1 MIKKIAIFLVQYD
14 IIFYLCIQLIDWQMK
29 KYLQWLCTILLL
41 CGINIGHAQ
50 EKLVFTPQWTAQ
62 AQFVGFYVA
71 SSMGYYQEAGLD
83 VVIRHPSASKPS
95 IDYLT
100 EGESQFITLNLV
112 TAMNF
117 IDNGIPLVNVLQM
130 SQQNNLL
137 IVSHTPLNGKE
148 SLRGKKVG
156 HWKSGF
162 SELPMA
168 MDKKFGLGI
177 QWIPF
182 ISNINLYI
190 SGAIDAAL
198 AMSYNEFFQL
208 KMAGQRI
215 KKDQLLYMRDIGYNV
230 PEDGIYVTADFY
242 RKHKDLATK
251 FAEATR
257 KGWEWAVANP
267 EEALDIVMLT
277 MRQSGTPGNMIAQE
291 WMIKEILRQL
301 ADKDTGKRS
310 YKLEPKAVELANRIL
325 LESGFL
331 KKEITYHQI
340 TQQ

>member
-1 MIKKIAIFLVQYD
+1 MIKYQ
-14 IIFYLCIQLIDWQMK
+14 
-29 KYLQWLCTILLL
+29 QWLCVALLF
-41 CGINIGHAQ
+41 CGVSVANAQ
-50 EKLVFTPQWTAQ
+50 QKLVFTPQWTAQ

-71 SSMGYYQEAGLD
+71 SNMGYYKEAGLD
-83 VVIRHPSASKPS
+83 VVIKHPSASKPS
-95 IDYLT
+95 INYLT

-112 TAMNF
+112 TAMSF

-130 SQQNNLL
+130 SQQNNLM

-177 QWIPF
+177 QWVPF
-182 ISNINLYI
+182 ISNVNLYI
-190 SGAIDAAL
+190 SGAIDATV

-215 KKDQLLYMRDIGYNV
+215 KEEQLLYMRDIGYNV
-230 PEDGIYVTADFY
+230 PEDGVYVTAEFY
-242 RKHKDLATK
+242 RKHKDLVTK

-257 KGWEWAVANP
+257 KGWEWAVEHP
-267 EEALDIVMLT
+267 DEALDIVMVT
-277 MRQSGTPGNMIAQE
+277 MRQSGAIGNMIAQE
-291 WMIKEILRQL
+291 WMLKQILNQL
-301 ADKDTGKRS
+301 ADKDSGQRS
-310 YKLEPKAVELANRIL
+310 YKLEPKSVELANRIL
-325 LESGFL
+325 MESGFI

-340 TQQ
+340 TQL

>member
-1 MIKKIAIFLVQYD
+1 MR
-14 IIFYLCIQLIDWQMK
+14 
-29 KYLQWLCTILLL
+29 KYQQWLCVALLF
-41 CGINIGHAQ
+41 CGVSVANAQ
-50 EKLVFTPQWTAQ
+50 QKLVFTPQWTAQ

-71 SSMGYYQEAGLD
+71 SNMGYYKEAGLD
-83 VVIRHPSASKPS
+83 VVIKHPSASKPS
-95 IDYLT
+95 INYLT

-112 TAMNF
+112 TAMSF

-130 SQQNNLL
+130 SQQNNLM

-177 QWIPF
+177 QWVPF
-182 ISNINLYI
+182 ISNVNLYI
-190 SGAIDAAL
+190 SGAIDATV

-215 KKDQLLYMRDIGYNV
+215 KDEQLLYMRDIGYNV
-230 PEDGIYVTADFY
+230 PEDGVYVTAEFY
-242 RKHKDLATK
+242 RKHKDLVTK

-257 KGWEWAVANP
+257 KGWEWAVEHP
-267 EEALDIVMLT
+267 DEALDIVMVT
-277 MRQSGTPGNMIAQE
+277 MRQSGAIGNMIAQE
-291 WMIKEILRQL
+291 WMLKQILNQL
-301 ADKDTGKRS
+301 ADKDSGQRS
-310 YKLEPKAVELANRIL
+310 YKLEPKSVELANRIL
-325 LESGFL
+325 MESGFI

-340 TQQ
+340 TQL

>member
-1 MIKKIAIFLVQYD
+1 MN
-14 IIFYLCIQLIDWQMK
+14 
-29 KYLQWLCTILLL
+29 KYQHWLCVALVF
-41 CGINIGHAQ
+41 CVACVVNAQ
-50 EKLVFTPQWTAQ
+50 PKLVFTPQWTAQ
-62 AQFVGFYVA
+62 SQFVGFYVA
-71 SSMGYYQEAGLD
+71 SSMGFYQEAGLD
-83 VVIRHPSASKPS
+83 VVIRHPAASKPS

-117 IDNGIPLVNVLQM
+117 IDNGISLVNVLQM
-130 SQQNNLL
+130 SQQNNLM
-137 IVSHTPLNGKE
+137 IVSHTPLKGME

-168 MDKKFGLGI
+168 MDKKYGLDI

-182 ISNINLYI
+182 ISNVNLYI

-215 KKDQLLYMRDIGYNV
+215 KKEQLLYMRDIGYNV
-230 PEDGIYVTADFY
+230 PEDGVYVTTDFY
-242 RKHKDLATK
+242 LKHKDLAVK

-257 KGWEWAVANP
+257 KGWEWAVEHP
-267 EEALDIVMLT
+267 EEALDIVMVT
-277 MRQSGTPGNMIAQE
+277 MRQSGIPGNMIAQE
-291 WMIKEILRQL
+291 WMLKQILNQL

-325 LESGFL
+325 LESGFI

-340 TQQ
+340 TQL

>member
-1 MIKKIAIFLVQYD
+1 MN
-14 IIFYLCIQLIDWQMK
+14 
-29 KYLQWLCTILLL
+29 KYLQWSCTILLL
-41 CGINIGHAQ
+41 CGTVAGYAQ
-50 EKLVFTPQWTAQ
+50 KELVFTPQWTAQ

-71 SSMGYYQEAGLD
+71 NSLGYYEDEGLD
-83 VVIRHPSASKPS
+83 VVIKHPSSSKPS

-112 TAMNF
+112 TAMTMM
-117 IDNGIPLVNVLQM
+117 DKGIKLVNILQM

-156 HWKSGF
+156 CWKSGF
-162 SELPMA
+162 SELPFA
-168 MDKKFGLGI
+168 MDRKYGLDI

-182 ISNINLYI
+182 ISNVNLYI
-190 SGAIDAAL
+190 SGAIDATL

-230 PEDGIYVTADFY
+230 PEDGVYVTADFY
-242 RKHKDLATK
+242 RSHPDLVAK
-251 FAEATR
+251 FASATR
-257 KGWEWAVANP
+257 KGWEWAVSNP
-267 EEALDIVMLT
+267 DEALDIVMVT
-277 MRQSGTPGNMIAQE
+277 MRQSGAIGNIISQE
-291 WMIKEILRQL
+291 WMLREILRQL
-301 ADKDTGKRS
+301 TDKDTGKRS
-310 YKLEPKAVELANRIL
+310 YRLEPKSLELANRIL
-325 LESGFL
+325 MESGFI

-340 TQQ
+340 TQL

>member
-1 MIKKIAIFLVQYD
+1 MNNYR
-14 IIFYLCIQLIDWQMK
+14 
-29 KYLQWLCTILLL
+29 QWLCAALLI
-41 CGINIGHAQ
+41 CGISVAKAQ
-50 EKLVFTPQWTAQ
+50 QKLVFTPQWTAQ
-62 AQFVGFYVA
+62 SQFVGFYVA
-71 SSMGYYQEAGLD
+71 SSMGFYQEAGLD
-83 VVIRHPSASKPS
+83 VLIRHPAASKPS

-112 TAMNF
+112 TAMNL
-117 IDNGIPLVNVLQM
+117 IDDGKPLVNVLQM

-177 QWIPF
+177 QWVPF
-182 ISNINLYI
+182 ISNVNLYI
-190 SGAIDAAL
+190 SGAIDATV
-198 AMSYNEFFQL
+198 AMNYNEFFQL

-215 KKDQLLYMRDIGYNV
+215 KKEQVLHMRDIGYNV
-230 PEDGIYVTADFY
+230 PEDGVYVTADFY
-242 RKHKDLATK
+242 RKHKDLVTK

-257 KGWEWAVANP
+257 KGWEWAVEHP
-267 EEALDIVMLT
+267 EEALDIVMVT
-277 MRQSGTPGNMIAQE
+277 MRQNGTTVNIIVQE
-291 WMIKEILRQL
+291 WMLKQILDQL

-310 YKLEPKAVELANRIL
+310 YKLEPKSVELANRIL
-325 LESGFL
+325 LESGFI

-340 TQQ
+340 TQL

>member
-1 MIKKIAIFLVQYD
+1 MN
-14 IIFYLCIQLIDWQMK
+14 
-29 KYLQWLCTILLL
+29 KYQHWLCVALVFCTT
-41 CGINIGHAQ
+41 CVVNAQ
-50 EKLVFTPQWTAQ
+50 KKLVFTPQWTAQ
-62 AQFVGFYVA
+62 SQFVGFYVA
-71 SSMGYYQEAGLD
+71 SSMGFYQEAGLD
-83 VVIRHPSASKPS
+83 VVIKHPSASKPS
-95 IDYLT
+95 INYLT

-112 TAMNF
+112 SAMSF

-130 SQQNNLL
+130 SQQNNLM

-177 QWIPF
+177 QWVPF
-182 ISNINLYI
+182 ISNVNLYI
-190 SGAIDAAL
+190 SGAIDATV

-215 KKDQLLYMRDIGYNV
+215 KDEQLLYMRDIGYNV
-230 PEDGIYVTADFY
+230 PEDGVYVTAEFY
-242 RKHKDLATK
+242 RKHKDLVTK

-257 KGWEWAVANP
+257 KGWEWAVEHP
-267 EEALDIVMLT
+267 DEALDIVMVT
-277 MRQSGTPGNMIAQE
+277 MRQSGIPGNMIAQE
-291 WMIKEILRQL
+291 WMLKQILNQL

-325 LESGFL
+325 LESGVI

-340 TQQ
+340 TQL

>member
-1 MIKKIAIFLVQYD
+1 MNNYR
-14 IIFYLCIQLIDWQMK
+14 
-29 KYLQWLCTILLL
+29 QWLCAALLF
-41 CGINIGHAQ
+41 CGISVAKAQ
-50 EKLVFTPQWTAQ
+50 QKLVFTPQWTAQ

-71 SSMGYYQEAGLD
+71 SSMGFYQEAGLD
-83 VVIRHPSASKPS
+83 VVIRHPAASKPS
-95 IDYLT
+95 INYLT

-112 TAMNF
+112 TAMTF

-130 SQQNNLL
+130 SQQNNLM
-137 IVSHTPLNGKE
+137 IVSHTPLNGVE

-168 MDKKFGLGI
+168 MDKKYGLGI

-182 ISNINLYI
+182 ISNVNLYI

-215 KKDQLLYMRDIGYNV
+215 KKEQLLYMRDIGYNV
-230 PEDGIYVTADFY
+230 PEDGVYVTADFY
-242 RKHKDLATK
+242 LKHKDLAIK

-257 KGWEWAVANP
+257 KGWEWAVEHP

-277 MRQSGTPGNMIAQE
+277 MRQSGIPGNMIAQD
-291 WMIKEILRQL
+291 WMLKQILSQL
-301 ADKDTGKRS
+301 ADKDTSKRS

-325 LESGFL
+325 LESGVI

-340 TQQ
+340 TQL

>member
-1 MIKKIAIFLVQYD
+1 MIKYQ
-14 IIFYLCIQLIDWQMK
+14 
-29 KYLQWLCTILLL
+29 QWLCVALLF
-41 CGINIGHAQ
+41 CGVSVANAQ
-50 EKLVFTPQWTAQ
+50 QKLVFTPQWTAQ

-71 SSMGYYQEAGLD
+71 SSMGYYKEAGLD
-83 VVIRHPSASKPS
+83 VVIKHPSASKPS
-95 IDYLT
+95 INYLT

-112 TAMNF
+112 TAMSF

-130 SQQNNLL
+130 SQQNNLM

-177 QWIPF
+177 QWVPF
-182 ISNINLYI
+182 ISNVNLYI
-190 SGAIDAAL
+190 SGAIDATV

-215 KKDQLLYMRDIGYNV
+215 KDEQLLYMRDIGYNV
-230 PEDGIYVTADFY
+230 PEDGVYVTAEFY
-242 RKHKDLATK
+242 RKHKDLVTK

-257 KGWEWAVANP
+257 KGWEWAVEHP
-267 EEALDIVMLT
+267 DEALDIVMVT
-277 MRQSGTPGNMIAQE
+277 MRQSGAIGNMIAQE
-291 WMIKEILRQL
+291 WMLKQILNQL
-301 ADKDTGKRS
+301 ADKDSGLRS
-310 YKLEPKAVELANRIL
+310 YKLEPKSVELANRIL
-325 LESGFL
+325 MESVFI

-340 TQQ
+340 TQL

>member
-1 MIKKIAIFLVQYD
+1 MR
-14 IIFYLCIQLIDWQMK
+14 
-29 KYLQWLCTILLL
+29 KYQQWLCVALLF
-41 CGINIGHAQ
+41 CGVSVANAQ
-50 EKLVFTPQWTAQ
+50 QKLIFTPQWTAQ

-71 SSMGYYQEAGLD
+71 SSMGFYQDAGLD
-83 VVIRHPSASKPS
+83 VVIRHPAASKPS

-112 TAMNF
+112 TAMTF

-130 SQQNNLL
+130 SQQNNLM

-162 SELPMA
+162 SELPIA
-168 MDKKFGLGI
+168 MDKKYGLGI
-177 QWIPF
+177 QWVPF
-182 ISNINLYI
+182 VSNVNLYI
-190 SGAIDAAL
+190 SGAIDATL

-215 KKDQLLYMRDIGYNV
+215 KNDQLLYMRDIGYNV
-230 PEDGIYVTADFY
+230 PEDGLYVTADFY
-242 RKHKDLATK
+242 HKHKDLAIK

-257 KGWEWAVANP
+257 KGWEWAFTHP

-277 MRQSGTPGNMIAQE
+277 MRQTGTTGNMISQQ

-310 YKLEPKAVELANRIL
+310 YRLEPKSVELANSIL
-325 LESGFL
+325 LESGVI
-331 KKEITYHQI
+331 KKEINSHQI

>member
-1 MIKKIAIFLVQYD
+1 MN
-14 IIFYLCIQLIDWQMK
+14 
-29 KYLQWLCTILLL
+29 KYLQGVCAVFLL
-41 CGINIGHAQ
+41 CVSSAVSAQ
-50 EKLVFTPQWTAQ
+50 KQLVFTPQWTAQ

-71 SSMGYYQEAGLD
+71 SSLGYYQDAGLD
-83 VVIRHPSASKPS
+83 VVIRHPSSSKPS
-95 IDYLT
+95 IDYLQ

-112 TAMNF
+112 TAMTML
-117 IDNGIPLVNVLQM
+117 DKGIKLVNVLQM

-156 HWKSGF
+156 HWRSGF
-162 SELPMA
+162 SELPFA
-168 MDKKFGLGI
+168 MDKKYGLAI

-190 SGAIDAAL
+190 SGAIDATL
-198 AMSYNEFFQL
+198 AMSYNELFQL

-215 KKDQLLYMRDIGYNV
+215 KPEQLLYMRDIGYNV
-230 PEDGIYVTADFY
+230 PEDGVYVTVDFY
-242 RKHKDLATK
+242 RKNKDRVMK

-257 KGWEWAVANP
+257 KGWEWAVAHP
-267 EEALDIVMLT
+267 EEALDIVMVT
-277 MRQSGTPGNMIAQE
+277 MRQSGAIGNMIAQE
-291 WMIKEILRQL
+291 WMLKQILSQL

-310 YKLEPKAVELANRIL
+310 YRLELKSLELANRIL
-325 LESGFL
+325 MESGII

-340 TQQ
+340 TQL

>member
-1 MIKKIAIFLVQYD
+1 MIKYQ
-14 IIFYLCIQLIDWQMK
+14 
-29 KYLQWLCTILLL
+29 QWLCVALLF
-41 CGINIGHAQ
+41 CGVSVANAQ
-50 EKLVFTPQWTAQ
+50 QKLVFTPQWTAQ

-71 SSMGYYQEAGLD
+71 SNMGYYKEAGLD
-83 VVIRHPSASKPS
+83 VVIKHPSASKPS
-95 IDYLT
+95 INYLT

-112 TAMNF
+112 SAMSF

-130 SQQNNLL
+130 SQQNNLM

-177 QWIPF
+177 QWVPF
-182 ISNINLYI
+182 ISNVNLYI
-190 SGAIDAAL
+190 SGAIDATV

-215 KKDQLLYMRDIGYNV
+215 KDEQLLYMRDIGYNV
-230 PEDGIYVTADFY
+230 PEDGVYVTAEFY
-242 RKHKDLATK
+242 RKHKDLVTK

-257 KGWEWAVANP
+257 KGWEWAVEHP
-267 EEALDIVMLT
+267 DEALDIVMVT
-277 MRQSGTPGNMIAQE
+277 MRQSGAIGNMIAQE
-291 WMIKEILRQL
+291 WMLKQILNQL
-301 ADKDTGKRS
+301 ADKDSGQRS
-310 YKLEPKAVELANRIL
+310 YKLEPKSVELANRIL
-325 LESGFL
+325 MESGFI

-340 TQQ
+340 TQL

>member
-1 MIKKIAIFLVQYD
+1 MNKY
-14 IIFYLCIQLIDWQMK
+14 QL
-29 KYLQWLCTILLL
+29 WLCTALVL
-41 CGINIGHAQ
+41 CAACVVNAQ
-50 EKLVFTPQWTAQ
+50 QKLVFTPQWTAQ
-62 AQFVGFYVA
+62 SQFVGFYVA
-71 SSMGYYQEAGLD
+71 NSMGYYQEAGLD
-83 VVIRHPSASKPS
+83 VVIRHPAASKPS

-117 IDNGIPLVNVLQM
+117 IDNGIPLINVLQM
-130 SQQNNLL
+130 SQQNNLM
-137 IVSHTPLNGKE
+137 IVSHTPLKGKE

-168 MDKKFGLGI
+168 MDKKYGLDI

-182 ISNINLYI
+182 ISNVNLYI

-215 KKDQLLYMRDIGYNV
+215 KKEQLLYMRDIGYNV
-230 PEDGIYVTADFY
+230 PEDGVYVTTDFY
-242 RKHKDLATK
+242 LKHKDLAVK

-257 KGWEWAVANP
+257 KGWEWAVEHP

-277 MRQSGTPGNMIAQE
+277 MRQSGIPGNMIAQE
-291 WMIKEILRQL
+291 WMLKQILNQL

-325 LESGFL
+325 LESGVI

-340 TQQ
+340 TQL

>member
-1 MIKKIAIFLVQYD
+1 MNKY
-14 IIFYLCIQLIDWQMK
+14 QL
-29 KYLQWLCTILLL
+29 WLCTALVL
-41 CGINIGHAQ
+41 CAACVVNAQ
-50 EKLVFTPQWTAQ
+50 QKLVFTPQWTAQ
-62 AQFVGFYVA
+62 SQFVGFYVA
-71 SSMGYYQEAGLD
+71 NSMGFYQEAGLD

-95 IDYLT
+95 INYLT

-112 TAMNF
+112 TAMSF

-130 SQQNNLL
+130 SQQNNLM

-177 QWIPF
+177 QWVPF
-182 ISNINLYI
+182 ISNVNLYI
-190 SGAIDAAL
+190 SGAIDATV

-215 KKDQLLYMRDIGYNV
+215 KDEQLLYMRDIGYNV
-230 PEDGIYVTADFY
+230 PEDGVYVTAEFY

-257 KGWEWAVANP
+257 KGWEWAVEHP
-267 EEALDIVMLT
+267 DEALDIVMVT
-277 MRQSGTPGNMIAQE
+277 MRQSGAIGNMIAQE
-291 WMIKEILRQL
+291 WMLKQILNQL
-301 ADKDTGKRS
+301 ADKDSGLRS
-310 YKLEPKAVELANRIL
+310 YKLEPKSVELANRIL
-325 LESGFL
+325 MESGFI

-340 TQQ
+340 TQL

>member
-1 MIKKIAIFLVQYD
+1 MIKYQ
-14 IIFYLCIQLIDWQMK
+14 
-29 KYLQWLCTILLL
+29 QWLCVALLF
-41 CGINIGHAQ
+41 CGVSVANAQ
-50 EKLVFTPQWTAQ
+50 QKLVFTPQWTAQ

-71 SSMGYYQEAGLD
+71 SNMGYYKEAGLD
-83 VVIRHPSASKPS
+83 VVIKHPSASKPS
-95 IDYLT
+95 INYLT

-112 TAMNF
+112 SAMSF

-130 SQQNNLL
+130 SQQNNLM

-177 QWIPF
+177 QWVPF
-182 ISNINLYI
+182 ISNVNLYI
-190 SGAIDAAL
+190 SGAIDATV

-215 KKDQLLYMRDIGYNV
+215 KDEQLLYMRDIGYNV
-230 PEDGIYVTADFY
+230 PEDGVYVTAEFY
-242 RKHKDLATK
+242 RKHKDLVTK

-257 KGWEWAVANP
+257 KGWEWAVEHP
-267 EEALDIVMLT
+267 DEALDIVMVT
-277 MRQSGTPGNMIAQE
+277 MRQSGAIGNMIVQE
-291 WMIKEILRQL
+291 WMLKQILNQL
-301 ADKDTGKRS
+301 ADKDSGQRS
-310 YKLEPKAVELANRIL
+310 YKLEPKSVELANRIL
-325 LESGFL
+325 MESGFI

-340 TQQ
+340 TQL

>member
-1 MIKKIAIFLVQYD
+1 MN
-14 IIFYLCIQLIDWQMK
+14 
-29 KYLQWLCTILLL
+29 KYQHWLCAALVFCHT
-41 CGINIGHAQ
+41 CVVNAQ
-50 EKLVFTPQWTAQ
+50 TKLVFTPQWTAQ
-62 AQFVGFYVA
+62 SQFVGFYVA
-71 SSMGYYQEAGLD
+71 SSMGFYQEAGLD

-95 IDYLT
+95 IEYLT

-112 TAMNF
+112 TAMSF
-117 IDNGIPLVNVLQM
+117 IDNGIMLVNVLQM

-156 HWKSGF
+156 HWRSGF
-162 SELPMA
+162 SELPFA

-182 ISNINLYI
+182 ISHINLYI
-190 SGAIDAAL
+190 SGAIDATL
-198 AMSYNEFFQL
+198 AMSYNELFQL

-215 KKDQLLYMRDIGYNV
+215 KDEQLLYMRDIGYNV
-230 PEDGIYVTADFY
+230 PEDGVYVTAEFY
-242 RKHKDLATK
+242 QRHKDLATK

-257 KGWEWAVANP
+257 KGWEWAVQHP
-267 EEALDIVMLT
+267 EEALNIVMVT
-277 MRQSGTPGNMIAQE
+277 MRQNGAIGNMIAQE
-291 WMIKEILRQL
+291 WMLKEILKQL

-310 YKLEPKAVELANRIL
+310 YRLEPKSVELANRIL
-325 LESGFL
+325 MESGII

-340 TQQ
+340 TQL

>member
-1 MIKKIAIFLVQYD
+1 MR
-14 IIFYLCIQLIDWQMK
+14 
-29 KYLQWLCTILLL
+29 KYQQWLCVALLF
-41 CGINIGHAQ
+41 CGISVGYAQ
-50 EKLVFTPQWTAQ
+50 QKLVFTPQWTAQ

-71 SSMGYYQEAGLD
+71 SSMGFYQEAGLD

-112 TAMNF
+112 TAMTF

-162 SELPMA
+162 SELPFA
-168 MDKKFGLGI
+168 MDKKYGLGI
-177 QWIPF
+177 QWVPF
-182 ISNINLYI
+182 ISNVNLYI
-190 SGAIDAAL
+190 SGAIDATL
-198 AMSYNEFFQL
+198 AMSYNELFQL

-215 KKDQLLYMRDIGYNV
+215 KKEQLLYMRDIGYNV
-230 PEDGIYVTADFY
+230 PEDGVYVTADFY
-242 RKHKDLATK
+242 LRHKDLVTK

-257 KGWEWAVANP
+257 KGWEWAVQHP
-267 EEALDIVMLT
+267 EEALDIVMVT
-277 MRQSGTPGNMIAQE
+277 MRQSGAIGNLIAQE
-291 WMIKEILRQL
+291 WMLKEILNQL
-301 ADKDTGKRS
+301 ANKDTGKCS
-310 YKLEPKAVELANRIL
+310 YKLEPNSVELANRIL
-325 LESGFL
+325 MECGIL

-340 TQQ
+340 TQL